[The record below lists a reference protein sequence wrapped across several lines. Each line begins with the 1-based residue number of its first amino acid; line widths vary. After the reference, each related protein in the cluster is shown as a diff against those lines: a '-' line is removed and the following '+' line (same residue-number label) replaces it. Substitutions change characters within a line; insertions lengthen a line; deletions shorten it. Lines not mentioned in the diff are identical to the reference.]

1 MENESVFVG
10 VDISKGRLDVA
21 VLPQGESFGVENT
34 WEGLEELVSRLKEF
48 RPKSVVV
55 EATGG
60 LEWPAVGAL
69 SEGGLDVVVV
79 NPRQVRDFARAT
91 GRLAKTDKLDA
102 FVLARFA
109 EAVKPEARPL
119 KDEAA
124 QELAAVMLRRRQLV
138 GMLTAEKNRLLIMPK
153 KVRRSIKAHIA
164 WLEKRI
170 GEVDKDLGD
179 LIKASPMWRDKEK
192 LLKSAPGVGSI
203 VARSL
208 LAFLPELGRLN
219 RRQIAALVGVA
230 PFNRDSGR
238 YKGLR
243 RCWGGRASVRTPL
256 YMAALTAIRSNPF
269 FRAFYERLIAAG
281 KARKVAITACMRK
294 LITILNAMV
303 RDNSPWSTPH
313 NINP

>member
-1 MENESVFVG
+1 MGNESVFLG

-34 WEGLEELVSRLKEF
+34 PEGLEELVSRLKGFE
-48 RPKSVVV
+48 PESVVM

-60 LEWPAVGAL
+60 LEWPVAGAL
-69 SEGGLDVVVV
+69 SAGGLNVAVV

-138 GMLTAEKNRLLIMPK
+138 GMLTAERNRLRIMPK
-153 KVRRSIKAHIA
+153 KVRRSIKAHIT
-164 WLEKRI
+164 WLERRI
-170 GEVDKDLGD
+170 EEVDKDLGD
-179 LIKASPMWRDKEK
+179 LIKASPMWREKEK
-192 LLKSAPGVGSI
+192 LLKSAPGVGPT

-208 LAFLPELGRLN
+208 LAFLPELGLLS

-230 PFNRDSGR
+230 PFNRDSGQYR
-238 YKGLR
+238 GLR
-243 RCWGGRASVRTPL
+243 KCWGGRASVRTPL
-256 YMAALTAIRSNPF
+256 YMAALTAIRCDPF
-269 FRAFYERLIAAG
+269 FKAFYERLVAAG
-281 KARKVAITACMRK
+281 KARKLAITACMRK

-303 RDNSPWSTPH
+303 KDNSPWSTPQT
-313 NINP
+313 INP